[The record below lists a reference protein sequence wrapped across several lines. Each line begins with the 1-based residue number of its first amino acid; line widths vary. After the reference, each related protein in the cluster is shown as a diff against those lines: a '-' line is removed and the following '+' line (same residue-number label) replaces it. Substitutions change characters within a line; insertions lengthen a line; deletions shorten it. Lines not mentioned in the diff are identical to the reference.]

1 MVLTSAMRGTERN
14 GKNSLEAFDWSLER
28 QGSLAQ
34 VEMEDMWGVQRQ
46 RETENKTP
54 QGSMCSKEA
63 IGYVTMKHV
72 SPPKSKETPAPCDSV
87 SPRNERRRWGNSVI
101 SSPQTSPKVNCRL

>member
-46 RETENKTP
+46 R
-54 QGSMCSKEA
+54 QR
-63 IGYVTMKHV
+63 
-72 SPPKSKETPAPCDSV
+72 D
-87 SPRNERRRWGNSVI
+87 
-101 SSPQTSPKVNCRL
+101 